1 MSPQGTEVDRHE
13 IIQIPNGNY
22 MAFNY
27 VYQLG
32 PVPLGDWTQ
41 NYQNLGYAADG
52 VTNEFQWRGCKI
64 IEWDQETGEEVWSW
78 DPFNHFSMDD
88 HDLYGGTWWNAANSW
103 SYDWMHSNA
112 LHFDEVDSVIYVS
125 HRNLS
130 RISKISYP
138 LGDVIWNM
146 GLPTEYNTGDENICT
161 DLLFSFQHHI
171 QMLDDGDLLFFDN
184 GNLSQM
190 LLGDP
195 NPISRIRRIR
205 VIDDSYCETIWQY
218 DLPQNLYGSA
228 KGSVQLLENG
238 NYFIYTLGNGLGEFE
253 PSVFEITPEGNIV
266 WKATAEYLNTH
277 WYRAYKIPS
286 IHPNAFSVLFDQ
298 YCNINVVGNSFTGVV
313 LDDANSSLSFT
324 IYNQSG
330 YSQPYTYTLSDNNG
344 WFNGS
349 SDTVTIEDNEHFI
362 VTLEPMVE
370 PDSVTSLTM
379 DIWPIYHEYAMKSMN
394 YDVYRVD
401 GVLSEMEPNIPTEY
415 ALFHNYPN
423 PFNPITTLRYY
434 LPEDMKVKITTY
446 DTMGRVVK
454 TLINSS
460 QTAGYKSIQWNATN
474 NAGQPVSAGIY
485 LYMIQAGE
493 FRQTKKMVLLK

>member
-1 MSPQGTEVDRHE
+1 M
-13 IIQIPNGNY
+13 
-22 MAFNY
+22 
-27 VYQLG
+27 
-32 PVPLGDWTQ
+32 
-41 NYQNLGYAADG
+41 
-52 VTNEFQWRGCKI
+52 
-64 IEWDQETGEEVWSW
+64 
-78 DPFNHFSMDD
+78 
-88 HDLYGGTWWNAANSW
+88 
-103 SYDWMHSNA
+103 
-112 LHFDEVDSVIYVS
+112 
-125 HRNLS
+125 
-130 RISKISYP
+130 
-138 LGDVIWNM
+138 
-146 GLPTEYNTGDENICT
+146 
-161 DLLFSFQHHI
+161 
-171 QMLDDGDLLFFDN
+171 
-184 GNLSQM
+184 
-190 LLGDP
+190 
-195 NPISRIRRIR
+195 
-205 VIDDSYCETIWQY
+205 
-218 DLPQNLYGSA
+218 
-228 KGSVQLLENG
+228 
-238 NYFIYTLGNGLGEFE
+238 
-253 PSVFEITPEGNIV
+253 
-266 WKATAEYLNTH
+266 
-277 WYRAYKIPS
+277 
-286 IHPNAFSVLFDQ
+286 
-298 YCNINVVGNSFTGVV
+298 NVVGNSFTGVV

-344 WFNGS
+344 WFNVS